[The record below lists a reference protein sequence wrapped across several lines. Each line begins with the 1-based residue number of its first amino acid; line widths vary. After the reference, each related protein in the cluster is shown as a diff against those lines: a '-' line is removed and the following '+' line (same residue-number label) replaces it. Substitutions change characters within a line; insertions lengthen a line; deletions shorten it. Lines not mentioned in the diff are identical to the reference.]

1 MWFVVNNYDIISD
14 ECEKQNENKI
24 IQNKTIIDIFNQQV
38 KNNKNKI
45 AIVFK
50 DVELTYDELNQ
61 KANKIANYL
70 LSNHKI
76 TADTLIPLFLSRS
89 EYMIIAILAV
99 LKTGAAYV
107 PILPNFPTNR
117 VQHILND
124 TKSEMILTD
133 ETNHNTISGMKNHQK
148 VYTLEN
154 TLKKEGLVPSNPKID
169 IKVNSLA
176 YVIYTSGTTGMPKGV
191 MIEYHSVVNL
201 IKSVTMKYG
210 FKNCGEDVLLFFA
223 NYVFDI
229 SVEQIFLALLNGYKL
244 IISPDD
250 LWMDEKKF
258 IDYLNKNKV
267 TYINL
272 TPSFLDEI
280 NVNLFK
286 TLQILNSVGEALTQ
300 RLIDKLSNQNFLF
313 INSYGPTETTVVS
326 TVNVGVDENS
336 IGQPID
342 NTTAYILDENN
353 DIVPVGSVGELHIGG
368 LGLARGYLNNE
379 KLTNEKF
386 IQNPYQS
393 EEQKKLGFNDKL
405 YKTGDLVRLNENN
418 NFEYIGRKDF
428 QVKMR
433 GYRVEL
439 GEIENTLLKSFDE
452 IKRALVVLNDNS
464 QLVTYYLSDIAI
476 DDKLIKDT
484 LADFFPDYMIPT
496 YYCHLNEFPLN
507 NSGKIDRTKLL
518 KPSLTISGN
527 FIPPNTPIE
536 KSLFDLCVNILG
548 YDNFGITDD
557 LISIGFNSLFF
568 IKLINQIFEKYNVNL
583 DLVLFLKNGGTIK
596 DLSIKIEN
604 STIVNSHEY
613 DIQNVY
619 PLSPNQ
625 IYHLTD
631 ENNST
636 DVDGLNGLN
645 MTFYVKFSEKKY
657 DAYKL
662 RDALIEVVNLNPYL
676 KAHAFI
682 TPKLEIFI
690 KRNDDYIVDIEIHNK
705 KLTEEVIK
713 EFYNVSFDIFK
724 SPLFKF
730 EFYHDNQDI
739 FLLICIHHAVFDYES
754 IYVLLDDLIRKYNGE
769 NLLKRYDYFDYTLDY
784 SKYNPKISKM
794 KLISMAKEIFSQK
807 LKNLFKLSTTNKK
820 SNMNLFSFNI
830 KMNSEIKVYC
840 DRYKLTNNDLIF
852 NILLMGLGRFLA
864 FNEILINY
872 NFNGHD
878 DPKYGNTI
886 GLFVRR
892 LELLIN
898 LRDKSFSQLSDHVKE
913 VLYSQIHLNNS
924 SFKKVNNSQD
934 VHIVYNYFGDYLIQN
949 KNLNIT
955 DIKVTEMLRVN
966 KNIMW
971 FEIAENEDNEIRITL
986 TYNTDYY
993 SSKDIGKLHE
1003 YFLDILNKF

>member
-1 MWFVVNNYDIISD
+1 MKLNCPD
-14 ECEKQNENKI
+14 
-24 IQNKTIIDIFNQQV
+24 TIIDIFNHQV

-45 AIVFK
+45 AIVFN
-50 DVELTYDELNQ
+50 DVELTYKELNQ

-89 EYMIIAILAV
+89 EYMVIAILAV

-107 PILPNFPTNR
+107 PISPSFPKNR
-117 VQHILND
+117 VKHILND
-124 TKSEMILTD
+124 IKSEIILTD
-133 ETNHNTISGMKNHQK
+133 ETNHNTISGMKIQQT
-148 VYTLEN
+148 VYILEN
-154 TLKKEGLVPSNPKID
+154 ILKKEGLVESNPNIEYQ
-169 IKVNSLA
+169 VNSLA

-191 MIEYHSVVNL
+191 MIEHHSVVNL
-201 IKSVTMKYG
+201 IKSNTTKYG
-210 FKNCGEDVLLFFA
+210 FKNSEEDVLLFFA

-258 IDYLNKNKV
+258 IDYSNKNKV

-272 TPSFLDEI
+272 TPSFLDEF
-280 NVNLFK
+280 NVISVK

-300 RLIDKLSNQNFLF
+300 RIIDKLSNQDFLF

-326 TVNVGVDENS
+326 IVNVGVDENS
-336 IGQPID
+336 IGKPID

-353 DIVPVGSVGELHIGG
+353 NIVPVGSVGELHIGG

-386 IQNPYQS
+386 IQNPYQN
-393 EEQKKLGFNDKL
+393 EKQKNLGFNDKL

-428 QVKMR
+428 QVKIR

-439 GEIENTLLKSFDE
+439 GEIENTILKSFNE
-452 IKRALVVLNDNS
+452 IKRALVVFNDNS
-464 QLVTYYLSDIAI
+464 QLVAYYLSDISI
-476 DDKLIKDT
+476 DKKLIKRA
-484 LADFFPDYMIPT
+484 LSDFLPDYMIPT

-507 NSGKIDRTKLL
+507 NSGKIDRTKLP
-518 KPSLTISGN
+518 KPSLTINGE
-527 FIPPNTPIE
+527 FYPPNTPME
-536 KSLFDLCVNILG
+536 RSLFDLCVNILG
-548 YDNFGITDD
+548 YDNFGITNDFF
-557 LISIGFNSLFF
+557 SIGFNSLFF
-568 IKLINQIFEKYNVNL
+568 IKLVNQIFENYNVNL
-583 DLVLFLKNGGTIK
+583 DVVSLLKNGGTIK
-596 DLSIKIEN
+596 DLSKKIEN

-631 ENNST
+631 DNNST

-645 MTFYVKFSEKKY
+645 MTFYVKFSAKKY
-657 DAYKL
+657 DVHKL
-662 RDALIEVVNLNPYL
+662 RDVLIEVINMNSYL
-676 KAHAFI
+676 KVHAFI

-690 KRNDDYIVDIEIHNK
+690 KRNDDYIVDIEIHDK
-705 KLTEEVIK
+705 KLTEDIIK

-769 NLLKRYDYFDYTLDY
+769 NLLKQYDYFDYTLDY

-794 KLISMAKEIFSQK
+794 KLISMAKEILFSK

-820 SNMNLFSFNI
+820 SNINLFSFNI

-840 DRYKLTNNDLIF
+840 DNYKLTNNDFIF
-852 NILLMGLGRFLA
+852 NILLMGLRRFLA
-864 FNEILINY
+864 FNEILIDY
-872 NFNGHD
+872 NFNGHE

-886 GLFVRR
+886 GLFIRR
-892 LELLIN
+892 LKLSIN
-898 LRDKSFSQLSDHVKE
+898 LMDKSFSQLSDHVKE

-924 SFKKVNNSQD
+924 SFEKVNNSQD
-934 VHIVYNYFGDYLIQN
+934 VHIKYNYFGDYYLTRN
-949 KNLNIT
+949 KELNIT
-955 DIKVTEMLRVN
+955 DIKVTEMFRIN
-966 KNIMW
+966 KNILW
-971 FEIAENEDNEIRITL
+971 FEIAENEDNELRITL
-986 TYNTDYY
+986 NYNTDYY
-993 SSKDIGKLHE
+993 SAKDIEKLHD
-1003 YFLDILNKF
+1003 YFIDVLNKF

>member
-1 MWFVVNNYDIISD
+1 MKLNCPD
-14 ECEKQNENKI
+14 
-24 IQNKTIIDIFNQQV
+24 TIIDIFNHQV

-45 AIVFK
+45 AIVFN
-50 DVELTYDELNQ
+50 DVELTYKELNQ

-70 LSNHKI
+70 LLNHKI

-89 EYMIIAILAV
+89 EYMVIAILAV

-107 PILPNFPTNR
+107 PISPSFPKNR
-117 VQHILND
+117 VKHILND
-124 TKSEMILTD
+124 TKSEIILTD
-133 ETNHNTISGMKNHQK
+133 ETNHNTISGMKIQQT
-148 VYTLEN
+148 VYILEN
-154 TLKKEGLVPSNPKID
+154 ILKKEGLVESNPNIEYQ
-169 IKVNSLA
+169 VNSLA

-191 MIEYHSVVNL
+191 MIEHHSVVNL
-201 IKSVTMKYG
+201 IKSNTTKYG
-210 FKNCGEDVLLFFA
+210 FKNSGEDVLLFFA

-258 IDYLNKNKV
+258 IDYSNKNKV

-272 TPSFLDEI
+272 TPSFLDAF
-280 NVNLFK
+280 NVISVK

-300 RLIDKLSNQNFLF
+300 RIIDKLSNQDFLF

-326 TVNVGVDENS
+326 IVNVGVDENS
-336 IGQPID
+336 IGKPID

-353 DIVPVGSVGELHIGG
+353 NIVPVGSVGELHIGG

-386 IQNPYQS
+386 IQNPYQN
-393 EEQKKLGFNDKL
+393 EKQKNLGFNDKL

-428 QVKMR
+428 QVKIR

-439 GEIENTLLKSFDE
+439 GEIENTILKSFNE
-452 IKRALVVLNDNS
+452 IKRALVVFNDNS
-464 QLVTYYLSDIAI
+464 QLVAYYLSDISI
-476 DDKLIKDT
+476 DKKLIKRA
-484 LADFFPDYMIPT
+484 LSDFLPDFMIPT

-507 NSGKIDRTKLL
+507 NSGKIDRTKLP
-518 KPSLTISGN
+518 KPSLTINGN
-527 FIPPNTPIE
+527 FIQPNTPME
-536 KSLFDLCVNILG
+536 RSLFDLCVNILG
-548 YDNFGITDD
+548 YDNFGITNDFF
-557 LISIGFNSLFF
+557 SIGFNSLFF
-568 IKLINQIFEKYNVNL
+568 IKLVNQIFENYNVNL
-583 DLVLFLKNGGTIK
+583 DVVSLLKNGGTIK
-596 DLSIKIEN
+596 DLSKKIEN

-631 ENNST
+631 DNNST

-645 MTFYVKFSEKKY
+645 MTFYVKFSAKKY
-657 DAYKL
+657 DVHKL
-662 RDALIEVVNLNPYL
+662 RDVLIEIINMNSYL

-690 KRNDDYIVDIEIHNK
+690 KRNDDYIVDIEIHDK

-769 NLLKRYDYFDYTLDY
+769 NLLKQYDYFDYTLDY

-794 KLISMAKEIFSQK
+794 KLISMAKEILFSK

-820 SNMNLFSFNI
+820 SNINLFSFNI

-840 DRYKLTNNDLIF
+840 DNYKLTNNDFIF
-852 NILLMGLGRFLA
+852 NILLMGLRRFLA
-864 FNEILINY
+864 FNEILIDY
-872 NFNGHD
+872 NFNGHE

-892 LELLIN
+892 LKLFIN
-898 LRDKSFSQLSDHVKE
+898 LMDKSFSQLSDHVKE

-924 SFKKVNNSQD
+924 SFEKVNNSQD
-934 VHIVYNYFGDYLIQN
+934 VHIKYNYFGDYLTRN
-949 KNLNIT
+949 KELNIT
-955 DIKVTEMLRVN
+955 DIKGTEMFRIN
-966 KNIMW
+966 KNILW